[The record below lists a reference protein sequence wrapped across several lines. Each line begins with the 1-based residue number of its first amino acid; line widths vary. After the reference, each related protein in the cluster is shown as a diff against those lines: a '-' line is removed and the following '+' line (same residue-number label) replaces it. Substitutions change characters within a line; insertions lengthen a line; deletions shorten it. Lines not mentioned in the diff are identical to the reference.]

1 MIAAL
6 TMTGSA
12 WGSLMLACH
21 RRLGGGVIR
30 WLMADEEDR
39 SSGSAA
45 FAALR
50 RAARCP
56 GHKLFV
62 VVASKL
68 MALSWGLQQRRDTFA
83 VVVVSAGM
91 LYTTSTFV
99 TGLTAGITWPHALH
113 NLTNRMRWR
122 VARSAMICKF
132 GLCQELALQSCFSN
146 TLSDRLCRSLEFLHF
161 LLIS

>member
-1 MIAAL
+1 
-6 TMTGSA
+6 MTGSA
-12 WGSLMLACH
+12 WESSMLACH
-21 RRLGGGVIR
+21 RRLGGGVKR
-30 WLMADEEDR
+30 WLMAEELPLLLLA
-39 SSGSAA
+39 G
-45 FAALR
+45 LR

-56 GHKLFV
+56 VHKLFV

-68 MALSWGLQQRRDTFA
+68 MELSWGLQQRRDTFA
-83 VVVVSAGM
+83 VVVMSACM

-122 VARSAMICKF
+122 VARSAMLCKL
-132 GLCQELALQSCFSN
+132 GLCQELALQSYFSD
-146 TLSDRLCRSLEFLHF
+146 TLSDRLCRSLEFLQF